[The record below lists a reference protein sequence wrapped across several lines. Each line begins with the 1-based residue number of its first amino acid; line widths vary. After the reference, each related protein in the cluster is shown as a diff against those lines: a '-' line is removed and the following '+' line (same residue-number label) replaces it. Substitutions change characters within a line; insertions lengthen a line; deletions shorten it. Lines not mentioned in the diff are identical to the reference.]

1 MLGPRFLPRTL
12 KGVGGTRLIDMPG
25 VRYPDSVL
33 NGRKG
38 VDKHSGKPHTQ
49 PPEWGISTQ
58 DASAMLGI
66 SPRATRA
73 LMNRHKSEYRLV
85 SCPGGGACMYW
96 ERRVVE
102 RVLAKRLPMVSKE
115 PARLCSSTEACYILA
130 VARSTLTRY
139 VRQGLLKEYK
149 VRHATPTGVR
159 ILSCFLRAEV
169 RNLAARKNAA
179 RVRAENVR
187 RAQLKRMWNGRVGGL
202 FDSEESPNS

>member
-1 MLGPRFLPRTL
+1 MIDPRSLPRTL
-12 KGVGGTRLIDMPG
+12 RGVGGARLIDMPG
-25 VRYPDSVL
+25 VKYPESVL

-38 VDKHSGKPHTQ
+38 VDKHSGKPHTR
-49 PPEWGISTQ
+49 PPEWGISTR
-58 DASAMLGI
+58 DAAELLGI

-85 SCPGGGACMYW
+85 SRPGGNACMYW

-139 VRQGLLKEYK
+139 VRQKLLKEYK

-159 ILSCFLRAEV
+159 VLSCFLRSEV
-169 RNLAARKNAA
+169 RSLAARRNAA
-179 RVRAENVR
+179 RARAENVR
-187 RAQLKRMWNGRVGGL
+187 REHLKRMWNGRVGGL
-202 FDSEESPNS
+202 FDSEEESNS